1 MIAPI
6 HAVCRHPAA
15 LGLGLAGLAC
25 TEATDGATA
34 AAAVD
39 RLARAHVSAVILI
52 ERALYDAL
60 PASLRRQVERDGTPI
75 LMPFPG
81 PALDGA
87 GPAADDELVELLR
100 RSIGYRLRL
109 R

>member
-25 TEATDGATA
+25 TEAADGVA
-34 AAAVD
+34 AAAAID
-39 RLARAHVSAVILI
+39 RLSRAHDAAVFLI
-52 ERALYDAL
+52 ERALYDQL

-81 PALDGA
+81 PALYVA
-87 GPAADDELVELLR
+87 GPAPEDELLELLR